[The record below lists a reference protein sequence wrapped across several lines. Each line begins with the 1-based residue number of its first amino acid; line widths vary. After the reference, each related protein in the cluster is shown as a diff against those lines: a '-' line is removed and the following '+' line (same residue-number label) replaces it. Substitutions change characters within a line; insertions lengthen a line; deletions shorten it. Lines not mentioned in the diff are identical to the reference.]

1 MDNRKAKF
9 LFAKGGQLLRI
20 SNRKVVRYA
29 PSGVSFLPAE
39 YYVIDK
45 KPSARQNKIKNHWR
59 WNRD

>member
-9 LFAKGGQLLRI
+9 LFAKGGQRLRI

-29 PSGVSFLPAE
+29 PSGVSFLPTE

-45 KPSARQNKIKNHWR
+45 KPSARQNKMKNHWR
-59 WNRD
+59 YRD